1 MAPRILTQSC
11 CTTPAAMCYWA
22 AAFLLVYGA
31 GLLVK
36 AVWPALGSYGDTMLL
51 VALGVACFL
60 NLRQNRTLHCS
71 ITGPL
76 FLLGA
81 VAAALIEA
89 GIWTVDLSVVWGIVL
104 VGVGLA
110 FIIEWRTV
118 GPPLGSAASSTP
130 KR

>member
-1 MAPRILTQSC
+1 
-11 CTTPAAMCYWA
+11 
-22 AAFLLVYGA
+22 
-31 GLLVK
+31 
-36 AVWPALGSYGDTMLL
+36 MLL

-60 NLRQNRTLHCS
+60 NFRQNRTLHCS

-118 GPPLGSAASSTP
+118 GPPLGSATSSTP
-130 KR
+130 ENG

>member
-1 MAPRILTQSC
+1 MAPRILAQSC
-11 CTTPAAMCYWA
+11 CTTPAAACYWA
-22 AAFLLVYGA
+22 AAFVLVYGA
-31 GLLVK
+31 GLLLT
-36 AVWPALGSYGDTMLL
+36 AIWPTLEAYGDTMLL
-51 VALGVACFL
+51 VAFGAACFL
-60 NLRQNRTLHCS
+60 NFRQNRTLHCS

-81 VAAALIEA
+81 LAAAMIEA

-118 GPPLGSAASSTP
+118 GPSRTSHASSAP
-130 KR
+130 QR